1 MTWQRFALTRET
13 CNHFSIATNG
23 STAEVE
29 EAVEEVKAS
38 GETHVDQPDQS
49 DQPDQFKHPDQ
60 PKQAIADPAPPW
72 RKFMVWD
79 EFNKFHATAAWNR
92 WKKLQENEKN
102 SPNPRAI
109 ERAESFVLPE
119 TDPCRELVLAVN
131 AALALRRPLLI
142 TGLPG
147 SGKTT
152 LAYAVAAWLRLGPV
166 LEWAVSPGANL
177 ADALATY
184 NPLARLQDLQLEKQS
199 NPEKSSNSDLP
210 QVENYIRLGPVG
222 TAFLPAHLPRVLL
235 IDEIDKGDLNL
246 ANELLNLFEEGRFPI
261 PELQRAE
268 TAAGSDV
275 SKSSGREVATWDEDA
290 AGKPITASIKGG
302 VVQCHEFPL
311 VMMSSNGERDFPAAF
326 NRRCLRISMPD
337 FSFDRATLELIVRR
351 HLVKKKKQ
359 QHQDHQDQPQD
370 QLHQEQQ
377 EQQDQLQQVET
388 ALNSFEQAARKARG
402 RDDKL
407 AMDQLLNFAFLLET
421 SAKGEGNVGRSF
433 DSIITGLENVL
444 LQPLNADLEGSTDQ

>member
-1 MTWQRFALTRET
+1 MTWQRFALTRES
-13 CNHFSIATNG
+13 CNPFSIATDG

-38 GETHVDQPDQS
+38 GGTHIDQPDQL
-49 DQPDQFKHPDQ
+49 DQPDQAKQPDQ
-60 PKQAIADPAPPW
+60 PEHSIADPAPPW
-72 RKFMVWD
+72 RQFMDWN
-79 EFNKFHATAAWNR
+79 EFNKSHAKAAWKR

-102 SPNPRAI
+102 SSNPRAL
-109 ERAESFVLPE
+109 ERAESFVLPDTE
-119 TDPCRELVLAVN
+119 PCRQLVLAVN
-131 AALALRRPLLI
+131 AALSLRRPLLV

-152 LAYAVAAWLRLGPV
+152 LAYAVAAWLGLGPV

-184 NPLARLQDLQLEKQS
+184 EPMARLQDMEIAKQ
-199 NPEKSSNSDLP
+199 NNKSAQRP
-210 QVENYIRLGPVG
+210 VEDYIRLGPVG

-261 PELQRAE
+261 RELQRAE
-268 TAAGSDV
+268 TAAGNQSE
-275 SKSSGREVATWDEDA
+275 SSMERKLATSDEDA

-311 VMMSSNGERDFPAAF
+311 VVMSSNGERDFPPAF

-337 FSFDRATLELIVRR
+337 FSRDRATLELIVRR
-351 HLVKKKKQ
+351 HLVKNKQ
-359 QHQDHQDQPQD
+359 
-370 QLHQEQQ
+370 QQ

-388 ALNSFEQAARKARG
+388 ALKSFEEAARKARG
-402 RDDKL
+402 REDNL
-407 AMDQLLNFAFLLET
+407 AMDQLLNFAFLLES
-421 SAKGEGNVGRSF
+421 SAKGEGNVGRSV
-433 DSIITGLENVL
+433 DGIITGLENVL
-444 LQPLNADLEGSTDQ
+444 LQPLNTDQEGSADQ

>member
-1 MTWQRFALTRET
+1 MTWQRFALTLGFCIPFDE
-13 CNHFSIATNG
+13 SKAK
-23 STAEVE
+23 VE
-29 EAVEEVKAS
+29 EADVEVKAS
-38 GETHVDQPDQS
+38 GENHIDQLDQLDQPDQAK
-49 DQPDQFKHPDQ
+49 QPDQ
-60 PKQAIADPAPPW
+60 PKHSIADPAPPW
-72 RKFMVWD
+72 RQFMDWD
-79 EFNKFHATAAWNR
+79 EFNKSHATAAWNR

-102 SPNPRAI
+102 SPNPRAV

-152 LAYAVAAWLRLGPV
+152 LAYAVAAWLKLGPV

-184 NPLARLQDLQLEKQS
+184 NPLARLQDLQFEKQS
-199 NPEKSSNSDLP
+199 NPEKPSNSDLP

-275 SKSSGREVATWDEDA
+275 SQNSAREVATWDEDA

-311 VMMSSNGERDFPAAF
+311 VVMSSNGERDFPAAF

-337 FSFDRATLELIVRR
+337 FSRDRATLERIVRR
-351 HLVKKKKQ
+351 HLLKKKQ
-359 QHQDHQDQPQD
+359 PQD
-370 QLHQEQQ
+370 PLKQ

-388 ALNSFEQAARKARG
+388 ALNSFEEAARKARG
-402 RDDKL
+402 REDNL

-421 SAKGEGNVGRSF
+421 SAKGEGNVGLSF

>member
-1 MTWQRFALTRET
+1 MTWQRFALTRES
-13 CNHFSIATNG
+13 CDHFPIPTDG
-23 STAEVE
+23 STAKVE
-29 EAVEEVKAS
+29 EAVQEVNAS
-38 GETHVDQPDQS
+38 DESHVDQPA
-49 DQPDQFKHPDQ
+49 QPDQAKQPDQ
-60 PKQAIADPAPPW
+60 PEHSIADPAPPW
-72 RKFMVWD
+72 RQFMDWD
-79 EFNKFHATAAWNR
+79 EFNKSHATAAWNR

-102 SPNPRAI
+102 SPNPRAV

-152 LAYAVAAWLRLGPV
+152 LAYAVAAWLKLGPV

-184 NPLARLQDLQLEKQS
+184 NPLARLQDLQFEKQS
-199 NPEKSSNSDLP
+199 NPEKPSNSDLP

-275 SKSSGREVATWDEDA
+275 SQNSALEVATWDEDA

-311 VMMSSNGERDFPAAF
+311 VVMSSNGERDFPAAF

-337 FSFDRATLELIVRR
+337 FSRDRATLERIVRR
-351 HLVKKKKQ
+351 HLLKKKQ
-359 QHQDHQDQPQD
+359 PQD
-370 QLHQEQQ
+370 PLQQ

-388 ALNSFEQAARKARG
+388 ALNSFEEAARKARG
-402 RDDKL
+402 REDNL

-421 SAKGEGNVGRSF
+421 SAKSKGNVGRSV
-433 DSIITGLENVL
+433 DGIITGLENVL

>member
-1 MTWQRFALTRET
+1 MTWQRFALTRES
-13 CNHFSIATNG
+13 CVHFPIPTDG
-23 STAEVE
+23 STAKVE
-29 EAVEEVKAS
+29 EAVQEVNAS
-38 GETHVDQPDQS
+38 DESHVDQPA
-49 DQPDQFKHPDQ
+49 QPDQAKQPDQ
-60 PKQAIADPAPPW
+60 PEHSIADPAPPW
-72 RKFMVWD
+72 RQFMDWD
-79 EFNKFHATAAWNR
+79 EFNKSHATAAWNR

-102 SPNPRAI
+102 SPNPRAV

-131 AALALRRPLLI
+131 AALALRRPLLV

-152 LAYAVAAWLRLGPV
+152 LAYAVAAWLKLGPV

-184 NPLARLQDLQLEKQS
+184 NPLARLQDLQFEKQS
-199 NPEKSSNSDLP
+199 NPEKPSNSDLP

-275 SKSSGREVATWDEDA
+275 SQNSAREVATWDEDA

-311 VMMSSNGERDFPAAF
+311 VVMSSNGERDFPAAF

-337 FSFDRATLELIVRR
+337 FSRDRATLERIVRR
-351 HLVKKKKQ
+351 HLLKKKQ
-359 QHQDHQDQPQD
+359 PQDPLQQEQQD
-370 QLHQEQQ
+370 QLQQ

-388 ALNSFEQAARKARG
+388 ALNSFEEAARKARG
-402 RDDKL
+402 REDNL

-421 SAKGEGNVGRSF
+421 SAKGDGNVGRSF

-444 LQPLNADLEGSTDQ
+444 LQPLNTDQEGSADQ

>member
-1 MTWQRFALTRET
+1 MTWQRFAITRES
-13 CNHFSIATNG
+13 CNHFSIATDG
-23 STAEVE
+23 LAAKAE
-29 EAVEEVKAS
+29 EAYVEVKAS
-38 GETHVDQPDQS
+38 GENHIDQPDQL
-49 DQPDQFKHPDQ
+49 DQPDQAKQPDQ
-60 PKQAIADPAPPW
+60 PEHSIADPAPPW
-72 RKFMVWD
+72 RQFMDWD
-79 EFNKFHATAAWNR
+79 EFNKSHATAAWNR

-102 SPNPRAI
+102 SPNPRAV
-109 ERAESFVLPE
+109 ERAQSFVLPE

-152 LAYAVAAWLRLGPV
+152 LAYAVAAWLKLGPV
-166 LEWAVSPGANL
+166 LEWAVSPGSNL

-184 NPLARLQDLQLEKQS
+184 NPLARLQDLQFEKQS
-199 NPEKSSNSDLP
+199 NPEKPSNSDLP

-275 SKSSGREVATWDEDA
+275 SQNSAREVATWDEDA

-311 VMMSSNGERDFPAAF
+311 VVMSSNGERDFPAAF

-337 FSFDRATLELIVRR
+337 FSRDRATLERIVRR
-351 HLVKKKKQ
+351 HLVKNKQ
-359 QHQDHQDQPQD
+359 QQD
-370 QLHQEQQ
+370 
-377 EQQDQLQQVET
+377 QQDQLQQVET
-388 ALNSFEQAARKARG
+388 ALNSFEEAARKARG
-402 RDDKL
+402 REDNL
-407 AMDQLLNFAFLLET
+407 AMDQLLNFAFLLES
-421 SAKGEGNVGRSF
+421 SAKGEGNVGRSV
-433 DSIITGLENVL
+433 DGIITGLENVL
-444 LQPLNADLEGSTDQ
+444 LQPLNTDQEGSADQ

>member
-1 MTWQRFALTRET
+1 L
-13 CNHFSIATNG
+13 
-23 STAEVE
+23 
-29 EAVEEVKAS
+29 K
-38 GETHVDQPDQS
+38 
-49 DQPDQFKHPDQ
+49 
-60 PKQAIADPAPPW
+60 
-72 RKFMVWD
+72 
-79 EFNKFHATAAWNR
+79 
-92 WKKLQENEKN
+92 
-102 SPNPRAI
+102 
-109 ERAESFVLPE
+109 
-119 TDPCRELVLAVN
+119 
-131 AALALRRPLLI
+131 
-142 TGLPG
+142 
-147 SGKTT
+147 
-152 LAYAVAAWLRLGPV
+152 LGPV

-275 SKSSGREVATWDEDA
+275 SQNSAREVATWDEDA

-311 VMMSSNGERDFPAAF
+311 VVMSSNGERDFPAAF

-337 FSFDRATLELIVRR
+337 FSRDRATLERIVRR
-351 HLVKKKKQ
+351 HLVKNKQ
-359 QHQDHQDQPQD
+359 QQD
-370 QLHQEQQ
+370 
-377 EQQDQLQQVET
+377 QQDQLQQVET
-388 ALNSFEQAARKARG
+388 ALNSFEEAARKARG
-402 RDDKL
+402 REDNL
-407 AMDQLLNFAFLLET
+407 AMDQLLNFAFLLES
-421 SAKGEGNVGRSF
+421 SAKGEGNVGRSV
-433 DSIITGLENVL
+433 DGIITGLENVL
-444 LQPLNADLEGSTDQ
+444 LQPLNTDQEGSADQ

>member
-23 STAEVE
+23 STAEVK

-38 GETHVDQPDQS
+38 GETHVDQPEQL
-49 DQPDQFKHPDQ
+49 DQPDQAKQPDQ
-60 PKQAIADPAPPW
+60 PEHSIADPAPPW
-72 RKFMVWD
+72 RQFMDWD
-79 EFNKFHATAAWNR
+79 EFNKFHATPAWNR

-275 SKSSGREVATWDEDA
+275 RKSSSREVATWDEDA

-370 QLHQEQQ
+370 QLQKEQQ

-402 RDDKL
+402 REDKL

-433 DSIITGLENVL
+433 NSIITGLENVL
-444 LQPLNADLEGSTDQ
+444 LQPLNADLEGGTDQ

>member
-1 MTWQRFALTRET
+1 MTWQRFALTRES
-13 CNHFSIATNG
+13 CDHFPIPTDG
-23 STAEVE
+23 STAKVE
-29 EAVEEVKAS
+29 EAVQEVNAS
-38 GETHVDQPDQS
+38 DESHVDQPA
-49 DQPDQFKHPDQ
+49 QPDQAKQPDQ
-60 PKQAIADPAPPW
+60 PEHSIADPAPPW
-72 RKFMVWD
+72 RQFMDWD
-79 EFNKFHATAAWNR
+79 EFNKFHATAAWNQ

-102 SPNPRAI
+102 SPNPRAV

-152 LAYAVAAWLRLGPV
+152 LAYAVAAWLKLGPV

-184 NPLARLQDLQLEKQS
+184 NPLARLQDLQFEKQS
-199 NPEKSSNSDLP
+199 NPEKPSNSDLP

-275 SKSSGREVATWDEDA
+275 SQNSAREVATWDEDT

-311 VMMSSNGERDFPAAF
+311 VVMSSNGERDFPAAF

-337 FSFDRATLELIVRR
+337 FSRDRATLERIVRR
-351 HLVKKKKQ
+351 HLLKKKQ
-359 QHQDHQDQPQD
+359 PQD
-370 QLHQEQQ
+370 PLQQ

-388 ALNSFEQAARKARG
+388 ALNSFEEAARKARG
-402 RDDKL
+402 REDNL

-421 SAKGEGNVGRSF
+421 SAKGDGNVGRSF

-444 LQPLNADLEGSTDQ
+444 LQPLNTDQEGSADQ